1 MLVHFTSSK
10 TLLLEDINLPYRI
23 TQCIQKNYTLVH
35 NWIAPLY
42 QQIRKTGSMT
52 NSPDAYRQSLEDL
65 AKADVLIADVT
76 YSSFGVGYLVST
88 AIQQKKPTLL
98 LSKQGIEN
106 NSLVKFLD
114 NAVVELHEYNDAN
127 LEQIINTFLAANDL
141 QPKDLRFNFFV
152 DRQIYNYLR
161 WAALKSG
168 KTKARILR
176 ELVLK
181 EIEKH

>member
-10 TLLLEDINLPYRI
+10 TLLLEDIDLPKRI
-23 TQCIQKNYTLVH
+23 IEHIQEDHTLVRDWVTPIYKH
-35 NWIAPLY
+35 FKRAGIMCVLPNV
-42 QQIRKTGSMT
+42 
-52 NSPDAYRQSLEDL
+52 YRQSMEDL
-65 AKADVLIADVT
+65 AKADVLIAEVT
-76 YSSFGVGYLVST
+76 YSSFGVGYMVAT

-98 LSKQGIEN
+98 LSKEGVEN
-106 NSLVKFLD
+106 LSLVRDLD
-114 NAVVELHEYNDAN
+114 DAVVKFHMYNASN
-127 LEQIINTFLAANDL
+127 VEQIVKEFLAANDL
-141 QPKDLRFNFFV
+141 RAKDLRFNFFV

-181 EIEKH
+181 EINKR